1 VKFHRSAP
9 PGFKLAA
16 LGCPKPEDHA
26 LHLTPDLRRA
36 ILTSVLVTLGS
47 IAASIVPTF
56 IWLQIDP
63 VVDHASIYI
72 SCIVLPGLIAPTC
85 SYFILRA
92 QMKAERLAQE
102 NHRLANRDALTGLP
116 NRRAFFAAAEKLQA
130 RAKDGEGRLVC
141 AIADI
146 DNFKRINDAFGHEA
160 GDRVLQAVSN
170 ALEDRVPVGAAIAR
184 LGGEEFAFAG
194 LFASDL
200 AARRFCDE
208 LVGAARSADCDVG
221 ARSLLVTISLGYCFA
236 REDDTVSALLSRA
249 DDALDRAKRE
259 GKNRALPFETGDAAR
274 RPGPRAVAG

>member
-1 VKFHRSAP
+1 M
-9 PGFKLAA
+9 
-16 LGCPKPEDHA
+16 
-26 LHLTPDLRRA
+26 
-36 ILTSVLVTLGS
+36 LVTLGS
-47 IAASIVPTF
+47 ITASVVPTF

-72 SCIVLPGLIAPTC
+72 SCVVLPGLIAPTC

-102 NHRLANRDALTGLP
+102 NHRLANRDELTGLP
-116 NRRAFFAAAEKLQA
+116 NRRAFFAAAEALQA
-130 RAKDGEGRLVC
+130 RAKAGEGRLVC

-146 DNFKRINDAFGHEA
+146 DNFKRINDEFGHEA
-160 GDRVLQAVSN
+160 GDSVLKAVSD

-208 LVGAARSADCDVG
+208 LVGAVRSAECDAG
-221 ARSLLVTISLGYCFA
+221 PRSLLVTISLGYCFA
-236 REDDTVSALLSRA
+236 AEGDTVSTLLNRA
-249 DDALDRAKRE
+249 DDALYRAKRE
-259 GKNRALPFETGDAAR
+259 GKNRALPADASDALR
-274 RPGPRAVAG
+274 RLKPQRVAG